1 MSRETV
7 LRILAWFWSP
17 TVNKEVSQFIR
28 AFSHCQLV
36 NLCSREAQK
45 ILHTIDSDTL
55 FDMVFLY
62 FWETGD
68 IPYQDGYGKIIICL
82 DCMTGFAI
90 GEDSFFK
97 EHYIR
102 PVRTMFFWKK
112 ICYIWASKMIV
123 VDADVF
129 FQ

>member
-90 GEDSFFK
+90 GEDSFLKNITSDQFAQCSFGN
-97 EHYIR
+97 
-102 PVRTMFFWKK
+102 FFVTFGLLK
-112 ICYIWASKMIV
+112 
-123 VDADVF
+123 
-129 FQ
+129 